1 MLKYMAPKDIW
12 QVDIVMEDGKKRG
25 WHLTSTQLI
34 VIGFFAV
41 IIIGALLLSLPVSSD
56 SGKPTCFVDALF
68 TATTSVCVTGL
79 VVVDTYSHWSFF
91 GQVVIL
97 LLIQCG
103 GLGIISIIAGL
114 MVIVGKRVS
123 LKERMILEDAFNLD
137 QLSGVVKF
145 LCRVCKGTFLVE
157 GIGILCYCLVFVPE
171 YGLRG
176 VWISVFN
183 GVSAFC
189 NAGMDVIGPDSLT
202 AFATHPWINLVTML
216 LIILGGLGFIVWWDV
231 VRVFRL
237 KKEGEIA
244 VGQMFQ
250 KLSLHSKIVL
260 TVTAALI
267 FGGAL
272 CVFVMEYNNPD
283 TIGTMSFG
291 NKVMSCLFQSVTL
304 RTAGFLTFS
313 QKALRNST
321 AVVCI
326 VMMFI
331 GGSSVSTAGGIKTTT
346 MAIVVLVTLS
356 TIKGEEGV
364 NVFRRRIPTKTV
376 KKALSVFAISLAVL
390 MVGIILLSIVMPDG
404 EFMDVA
410 YEMASAIGTVGLSRN
425 LTARLNVLGK
435 LLVII
440 YMFFGRVGP
449 ISMAIAFHLKN
460 EEKSLATFPKENVTV
475 G

>member
-1 MLKYMAPKDIW
+1 MI
-12 QVDIVMEDGKKRG
+12 EDDKKRG
-25 WHLTSTQLI
+25 WRFTSTQMI
-34 VIGFFAV
+34 VIGFFSI
-41 IIIGALLLSLPVSSD
+41 IIIGALLLSLPVSSG
-56 SGKPTCFVDALF
+56 SGEPTSFVDALF
-68 TATTSVCVTGL
+68 TAATSVCVTGL

-97 LLIQCG
+97 VLIQCG
-103 GLGIISIIAGL
+103 GLGIVSMIAAL
-114 MVIVGKRVS
+114 MVVVGKRVS

-157 GIGILCYCLVFVPE
+157 GIGILCYAMVFVPK

-189 NAGMDVIGPDSLT
+189 NAGMDVIGPDSLMEYV
-202 AFATHPWINLVTML
+202 ADPWINLVTMC

-237 KKEGEIA
+237 RKEGEIA
-244 VGQMFQ
+244 RGQMFQ
-250 KLSLHSKIVL
+250 KLSLHSKLVL
-260 TVTAALI
+260 TATGALI
-267 FGGAL
+267 LGGAL
-272 CVFVMEYNNPD
+272 CIFITEHNNPD
-283 TIGTMSFG
+283 TIGGMSLG
-291 NKVMSCLFQSVTL
+291 KQMMSCLFQSVTL
-304 RTAGFLTFS
+304 RTAGFMTLS
-313 QKALRNST
+313 QKTLRDST
-321 AVVCI
+321 AVVCVI
-326 VMMFI
+326 MMFI

-356 TIKGEEGV
+356 TVKGEEGV
-364 NVFRRRIPTKTV
+364 NVFCRRIPTKTV
-376 KKALSVFAISLAVL
+376 KKALSVFAISLAAL
-390 MVGIILLSIVMPDG
+390 TVGIVLLSMVMPDA
-404 EFMDVA
+404 EFIDVV
-410 YEMASAIGTVGLSRN
+410 YEMASAIGTVGLSRDF
-425 LTARLNVLGK
+425 TAELNFLGK
-435 LLVII
+435 LLVIV

-460 EEKSLATFPKENVTV
+460 QDKGLATLPKENVTV

>member
-1 MLKYMAPKDIW
+1 MNIL
-12 QVDIVMEDGKKRG
+12 VEDEKKRG
-25 WHLTSTQLI
+25 WHFTSTQMI
-34 VIGFFAV
+34 VMGFFG
-41 IIIGALLLSLPVSSD
+41 IIVLGTLLLMLPVSSS
-56 SGKPTCFVDALF
+56 SGEPTGFIDALF

-79 VVVDTYSHWSFF
+79 VVVDTYSHWSLF

-103 GLGIISIIAGL
+103 GLGIVSIIAAL
-114 MVIVGKRVS
+114 MVVVGKRVS

-137 QLSGVVKF
+137 RLSGVVKF

-157 GIGILCYCLVFVPE
+157 GIGILCYCMVFVPK

-189 NAGMDVIGPDSLT
+189 NAGMDVIGADSLSQY
-202 AFATHPWINLVTML
+202 ATHPWINLVTML

-237 KKEGEIA
+237 KKEGEIEFR
-244 VGQMFQ
+244 QMFQ

-260 TVTAALI
+260 TVTGTLI
-267 FGGAL
+267 LGGAL
-272 CVFVMEYNNPD
+272 CIFATEYNNPD
-283 TIGTMSFG
+283 TIGGMSLG
-291 NKVMSCLFQSVTL
+291 NKLMCCLFQSVTL

-326 VMMFI
+326 AMMFI
-331 GGSSVSTAGGIKTTT
+331 GGSPVGTAGGIKTTT
-346 MAIVVLVTLS
+346 MAIVVFVTLS

-390 MVGIILLSIVMPDG
+390 IVGIVLLSVVMPDA

-410 YEMASAIGTVGLSRN
+410 YEMVSAIGTVGLSRN
-425 LTARLNVLGK
+425 FTAKLNVLGK

-460 EEKSLATFPKENVTV
+460 QDKSLATFPKENVTV

>member
-1 MLKYMAPKDIW
+1 M
-12 QVDIVMEDGKKRG
+12 
-25 WHLTSTQLI
+25 T
-34 VIGFFAV
+34 
-41 IIIGALLLSLPVSSD
+41 
-56 SGKPTCFVDALF
+56 
-68 TATTSVCVTGL
+68 
-79 VVVDTYSHWSFF
+79 
-91 GQVVIL
+91 
-97 LLIQCG
+97 
-103 GLGIISIIAGL
+103 
-114 MVIVGKRVS
+114 GKRVS

-145 LCRVCKGTFLVE
+145 LCRVCKGTFFVE
-157 GIGILCYCLVFVPE
+157 GIGILCYSMVFVPK

-176 VWISVFN
+176 VWISVFH

-189 NAGMDVIGPDSLT
+189 NAGMDIIGPDSLMEYV
-202 AFATHPWINLVTML
+202 AHPWINVVTMC
-216 LIILGGLGFIVWWDV
+216 LIILGGLGFLVWWDI

-244 VGQMFQ
+244 HGQMFQ

-260 TVTAALI
+260 TVTGELI
-267 FGGAL
+267 FVGAL
-272 CVFVMEYNNPD
+272 CIFITEYNNPD
-283 TIGTMSFG
+283 TIGDMSPG
-291 NKVMSCLFQSVTL
+291 NQIMSCLFQSVTL
-304 RTAGFLTFS
+304 RTAGFFTFS

-326 VMMFI
+326 IMMFI

-364 NVFRRRIPTKTV
+364 NVFRRRIPTRTV
-376 KKALSVFAISLAVL
+376 KKALSVFAISLAAL
-390 MVGIILLSIVMPDG
+390 MVGIILLSMVMPDA
-404 EFMDVA
+404 EFIDVA

-425 LTARLNVLGK
+425 FTPELNFLGK
-435 LLVII
+435 LLVIV

-460 EEKSLATFPKENVTV
+460 QEKSLATLPKENVTV

>member
-1 MLKYMAPKDIW
+1 MDIL
-12 QVDIVMEDGKKRG
+12 IEDDKKRR
-25 WHLTSTQLI
+25 WHLTSTQMI
-34 VIGFFAV
+34 IIGFLAI
-41 IIIGALLLSLPVSSD
+41 IIIGALLLSLPVSSE
-56 SGKPTCFVDALF
+56 SGKATSFVDALF
-68 TATTSVCVTGL
+68 TAATSVCVTGL
-79 VVVDTYSHWSFF
+79 AVVDTYSHWSFF

-97 LLIQCG
+97 VLIQCG
-103 GLGIISIIAGL
+103 GLGIVSIIAGL
-114 MVIVGKRVS
+114 MVMTGKRVS

-157 GIGILCYCLVFVPE
+157 GIGILCYSMVFVPK

-176 VWISVFN
+176 VWISVFH

-189 NAGMDVIGPDSLT
+189 NAGMDIIGPDSLMEYV
-202 AFATHPWINLVTML
+202 THPWINVVTMC
-216 LIILGGLGFIVWWDV
+216 LIILGGLGFIVWWDI

-244 VGQMFQ
+244 RGQMFQ

-260 TVTAALI
+260 TVTGALI
-267 FGGAL
+267 FVGAL
-272 CVFVMEYNNPD
+272 CIFVTEYNNPD
-283 TIGTMSFG
+283 TIGNMSPG
-291 NKVMSCLFQSVTL
+291 NQIMSCLFQSVTL
-304 RTAGFLTFS
+304 RTAGFFTFS
-313 QKALRNST
+313 QKALKDST
-321 AVVCI
+321 SVVCI

-364 NVFRRRIPTKTV
+364 NVFRRRIPTRTV

-390 MVGIILLSIVMPDG
+390 MVGIILLSMVMPDA
-404 EFMDVA
+404 EFIDVA

-425 LTARLNVLGK
+425 LTPGLSFLGK
-435 LLVII
+435 LLVIV

-460 EEKSLATFPKENVTV
+460 QEKSLATLPKENVTV